1 MYQQSIEAAYDD
13 ARNLINAH
21 ALEIKQDMESGG
33 VPYMKEMVDAL
44 VEESD
49 DKNLYLGLKKS
60 KLQVG
65 NFEDWDAIQ
74 PLETKPDEM
83 FHEIPSGTVD
93 GILTPHLLAKVL
105 HYPKNVTLV
114 IGYDLRQIDSLKYSL
129 HIILAKNIVLSFV
142 ISIILS
148 ILIMWLL
155 NRHLRKFNVACNA
168 VMGGDL
174 KYRIKTDGGSDQF
187 DRLAQNLNEM
197 LDWNATLLSTVA
209 DSSNAIAHDMRTPI
223 SRLRLRLSR
232 LSEKDGL
239 DKDMKRQLRSNI
251 SLLDRMV
258 VMFDNILNIAK
269 AEARASTELF
279 EELDMCQLTQNVFDF
294 YESII
299 EDKNIKPTLQ
309 LPRAAIMFIGD
320 KQLLSQ
326 ALVNLLDNACKY
338 TPEGGQI
345 AVSLIQKDA
354 AIIITVTDSGGGIP
368 DDLLERAKDRF
379 FRVDA
384 SRNTHGHG
392 LGLSLVNAVAKLHK
406 GQLIL
411 NNIETG
417 LEAKLILN
425 NNKNL

>member
-1 MYQQSIEAAYDD
+1 
-13 ARNLINAH
+13 
-21 ALEIKQDMESGG
+21 
-33 VPYMKEMVDAL
+33 
-44 VEESD
+44 
-49 DKNLYLGLKKS
+49 
-60 KLQVG
+60 
-65 NFEDWDAIQ
+65 
-74 PLETKPDEM
+74 
-83 FHEIPSGTVD
+83 
-93 GILTPHLLAKVL
+93 
-105 HYPKNVTLV
+105 
-114 IGYDLRQIDSLKYSL
+114 
-129 HIILAKNIVLSFV
+129 
-142 ISIILS
+142 
-148 ILIMWLL
+148 MWLL
-155 NRHLRKFNVACNA
+155 NRHLRKFNIACNA
-168 VMGGDL
+168 VMSGNL

-223 SRLRLRLSR
+223 SRLRLRLSG
-232 LSEKDGL
+232 LSEKEGL
-239 DKDMKRQLRSNI
+239 DKDIKRQLRSNI

-279 EELDMCQLTQNVFDF
+279 EELDVRQLVQDVFDF

-299 EDKNIKPTLQ
+299 EDKNIIPTLQ
-309 LPRAAIMFIGD
+309 LPPTAIMFIGD

-345 AVSLIQKDA
+345 TVQLIQNAKS
-354 AIIITVTDSGGGIP
+354 IIITVTDSGGGIP
-368 DDLLERAKDRF
+368 VELLDRAKDRF

-392 LGLSLVNAVAKLHK
+392 LGLSLVSAVAKLHK

-411 NNIETG
+411 NNINGG
-417 LEAKLILN
+417 LEVTLILTDLN
-425 NNKNL
+425 GAAERA